1 MCLNR
6 RQLDPKARR
15 LMRIAYLSFILG
27 ILLWNS
33 ERWNW
38 VHGFSQFELNWLHA
52 FAGFFFG
59 LYIATIFIGLRG
71 ARRCGATGSL
81 KL

>member
-1 MCLNR
+1 MCLYH
-6 RQLDPKARR
+6 RQLDPKTRR

-27 ILLWNS
+27 IMLWNS

-38 VHGFSQFELNWLHA
+38 VHGFSQIQLNWLHA
-52 FAGFFFG
+52 MTGFLFG
-59 LYIATIFIGLRG
+59 LYIAIMLFGLRG
-71 ARRCGATGSL
+71 ARRCRASEPE

>member
-1 MCLNR
+1 MCLCHR
-6 RQLDPKARR
+6 PLDPETRR

-38 VHGFSQFELNWLHA
+38 VHGFSQFERNWLDA
-52 FAGFFFG
+52 FTGFFFG
-59 LYIATIFIGLRG
+59 LYIAIVVFGLRG
-71 ARRCGATGSL
+71 ARRCGATGSV

>member
-1 MCLNR
+1 MCLCHR
-6 RQLDPKARR
+6 PFDPKTRR
-15 LMRIAYLSFILG
+15 RMVVANLSLIFG

-52 FAGFFFG
+52 FTGFCFG
-59 LYIATIFIGLRG
+59 LYITIILFGLRG
-71 ARRCGATGSL
+71 AHRCGATGSV

>member
-1 MCLNR
+1 MCLCR
-6 RQLDPKARR
+6 RQLDPKTRR

-38 VHGFSQFELNWLHA
+38 VYGFSQFELNWLHA
-52 FAGFFFG
+52 FTGFFFG
-59 LYIATIFIGLRG
+59 LYIAIILFGLRSV
-71 ARRCGATGSL
+71 RRCGEP
-81 KL
+81 

>member
-1 MCLNR
+1 MCLCHR
-6 RQLDPKARR
+6 PFDPTTRR
-15 LMRIAYLSFILG
+15 LMRIANLSLIFG

-38 VHGFSQFELNWLHA
+38 VHSLSQFELSLLHA
-52 FAGFFFG
+52 FTGFFFG
-59 LYIATIFIGLRG
+59 LYIAIMLFGLLG
-71 ARRCGATGSL
+71 ARRCGATEAG

>member
-1 MCLNR
+1 MCLCHR
-6 RQLDPKARR
+6 PLDPKTRR

-33 ERWNW
+33 GRWNW

-52 FAGFFFG
+52 FTGFFFG
-59 LYIATIFIGLRG
+59 LYIAIILFGLRS
-71 ARRCGATGSL
+71 ARRGDTTDSG

>member
-6 RQLDPKARR
+6 RQLDPKTRR
-15 LMRIAYLSFILG
+15 LMRIAYIAFILG

-38 VHGFSQFELNWLHA
+38 VHGFSQFELNCLHA
-52 FAGFFFG
+52 FTGLLFG
-59 LYIATIFIGLRG
+59 LYIAIILFGLRG
-71 ARRCGATGSL
+71 ARHCDPSEGAQ
-81 KL
+81 

>member
-1 MCLNR
+1 MCIAD
-6 RQLDPKARR
+6 RQLDPKTRR
-15 LMRIAYLSFILG
+15 LMVIANLSFILA
-27 ILLWNS
+27 ILLSNS

-52 FAGFFFG
+52 FTGFFFG
-59 LYIATIFIGLRG
+59 LYIAIMFFGLRT
-71 ARRCGATGSL
+71 ARRCGTTDSG